1 MSSIKEILL
10 KKLISSSNQ
19 RLIIPFYHKVSD
31 EKQNFEN
38 YLYPARKVQDF
49 KKDLTVLKNYYSSI
63 SMQQFI
69 EITKSKENINKNYFH
84 VTFDDG
90 LSNFYKVVAPILL
103 ERKISATV
111 FINSD
116 FVDNK
121 GLFYR
126 YKASLLVQNYEKS
139 SQKEKK
145 KFHDFFDKNNDIKE
159 SLFSINFN
167 DKETL
172 DTLATEVNFNFDEY
186 LETEKP
192 YLSTTQIQELID
204 KGFTIGSHSKSHPLF
219 TDIELQTQ
227 VNQTKECLIWLVE
240 KFNLDYKVF
249 SFPFTDFNVSAE
261 FFKKVSKEIFL
272 DASFGTSGIKK
283 DTIENNFQRLDFE
296 IEKENAENYLFKEYV
311 KYFLKIP
318 FQKNIMPRN

>member
-1 MSSIKEILL
+1 MNSIKEALL
-10 KKLISSSNQ
+10 KKVISSSNQ
-19 RLIIPFYHKVSD
+19 RLIVPFYHKVSN
-31 EKQNFEN
+31 EKQTFEN
-38 YLYPARKVQDF
+38 YLYKARKVQDF
-49 KKDLTVLKNYYSSI
+49 KNDLAVLNKYYSSI

-69 EITKSKENINKNYFH
+69 DITKSKRNLNKNYFH

-139 SQKEKK
+139 SQKEKNK
-145 KFHDFFDKNNDIKE
+145 YHNFFDKNYDIKE

-167 DKETL
+167 NKEVL
-172 DTLATEVNFNFDEY
+172 DALSTEVNYNFDEY
-186 LETEKP
+186 LATEKP
-192 YLSTTQIQELID
+192 YLTTTQIEDLIEM
-204 KGFTIGSHSKSHPLF
+204 GFTIGAHSKSHPLF
-219 TDIELQTQ
+219 TDIDLQAQ
-227 VNQTKECLIWLVE
+227 LDQTKECLIWLIE
-240 KFNLDYKVF
+240 KFNIDYKVF
-249 SFPFTDFNVSAE
+249 SFPFTDLNVSSC
-261 FFKKVSKEIFL
+261 FFKEISKDFFL
-272 DASFGTSGIKK
+272 NASFGTSGIKK
-283 DTIENNFQRLDFE
+283 DTIKTNFQRIPFE
-296 IEKENAENYLFKEYV
+296 IENEKAESYLLKEYV

-318 FQKNIMPRN
+318 FQKNIMPRK